1 MVTWFLDTSAAV
13 IGLLIGSFVNVVIYR
28 LPRGESLVRP
38 GSHCPGCGGA
48 VRAYDNVPLVSWVV
62 LRGRCR
68 TCHTRI
74 SARYPAV
81 EAVTAALF
89 VAATIRFGLVA
100 EVGAYLVLFAALV
113 ALSMVDLDRHIVPR
127 KIIYAAAVLTA
138 PFLVAQVV
146 VAGDPGRLA
155 DAAIAGAASF
165 AVLGLVHVIRPEGM
179 GFGDVRLAGL
189 DGALLGFLGLGEAAV
204 GLFLG
209 VAAGA
214 VVGVVLLALG
224 RSAKTKLPFAPFLA
238 VGTVAAVLVG
248 PLLVRAWLG

>member
-1 MVTWFLDTSAAV
+1 MTVALAISAAILGAV
-13 IGLLIGSFVNVVIYR
+13 VGSFVNVVIYR

-38 GSHCPGCGGA
+38 GSHCPGCGAA
-48 VRAYDNVPLVSWVV
+48 VAAYDNVPLVSWVA

-68 TCHTRI
+68 ACRTRI
-74 SARYPAV
+74 SVRYPVV
-81 EAVTAALF
+81 EAATAALF
-89 VAATIRFGLVA
+89 AAAAIRFGLVA

-127 KIIYAAAVLTA
+127 KIIYATAVLA
-138 PFLVAQVV
+138 CPFLVAQVV
-146 VAGDPGRLA
+146 VGGDPGHLV

-165 AVLGLVHVIRPEGM
+165 AVLGLVHIVRPEGM
-179 GFGDVRLAGL
+179 GFGDVRLASL
-189 DGALLGFLGLGEAAV
+189 DGALLGFLGLGDAAV

-224 RSAKTKLPFAPFLA
+224 RSAKTKLPFAGL
-238 VGTVAAVLVG
+238 
-248 PLLVRAWLG
+248 RA

>member
-1 MVTWFLDTSAAV
+1 MTVVLVISAAV
-13 IGLLIGSFVNVVIYR
+13 IGAIVGSFLNVVVYR

-48 VRAYDNVPLVSWVV
+48 VAAYDNVPLVSWAA

-68 TCHTRI
+68 TCRTRI
-74 SARYPAV
+74 SGRYPAV
-81 EAVTAALF
+81 EAATAALF

-100 EVGAYLVLFAALV
+100 ELGAYLVLFGALV
-113 ALSMVDLDRHIVPR
+113 AVAAVDLEHYIVPR
-127 KIIYAAAVLTA
+127 KIVYMAAVLAA

-146 VAGDPGRLA
+146 VGGDPRRLV

-165 AVLGLVHVIRPEGM
+165 AVLGLVYMIQPEGM

-214 VVGVVLLALG
+214 LAGVVLVALG
-224 RSAKTKLPFAPFLA
+224 RSRKTKLPFAPFLA
-238 VGTVAAVLVG
+238 AGTVAAVLVG
-248 PLLVRAWLG
+248 PLLVKAWLG

>member
-1 MVTWFLDTSAAV
+1 MTAVLGVSAAV
-13 IGLLIGSFVNVVIYR
+13 LGAVVGSFLNVVIYR
-28 LPRGESLVRP
+28 LPRGESLVSP

-48 VRAYDNVPLVSWVV
+48 VRAYDNVPLVSWVA

-68 TCHTRI
+68 ACRTRI

-81 EAVTAALF
+81 EAATAVLF
-89 VAATIRFGLVA
+89 AAAAIRFGLVA
-100 EVGAYLVLFAALV
+100 ELGAYLVLVAALV
-113 ALSMVDLDRHIVPR
+113 AVAAVDLEHYIVPR
-127 KIIYAAAVLTA
+127 KIIYVAAVLA
-138 PFLVAQVV
+138 CPFLVAQVV
-146 VAGDPGRLA
+146 VGGDPRRLV

-165 AVLGLVHVIRPEGM
+165 AVLGLVHMVQPEGM

-214 VVGVVLLALG
+214 LAGVVLVALG

-248 PLLVRAWLG
+248 PVLVKAWLG

>member
-1 MVTWFLDTSAAV
+1 MTAVLAISAAV
-13 IGLLIGSFVNVVIYR
+13 LGAIVGSFVNVVIYR

-48 VRAYDNVPLVSWVV
+48 VRAYDNVPLISWAA

-68 TCHTRI
+68 ACRTRI
-74 SARYPAV
+74 SVRYPVV
-81 EAVTAALF
+81 EAATAGLF
-89 VAATIRFGLVA
+89 AAAAIRFGLIA
-100 EVGAYLVLFAALV
+100 ELGAYLVLFAALV
-113 ALSMVDLDRHIVPR
+113 AVAAVDLEHYIVPR
-127 KIIYAAAVLTA
+127 KIVYMAAVLAA

-146 VAGDPGRLA
+146 VGGDPRRLV

-165 AVLGLVHVIRPEGM
+165 VVLGLVHMIQPEGM

-214 VVGVVLLALG
+214 LAGVVLVALG
-224 RSAKTKLPFAPFLA
+224 RSRKTKLPFAPFLA
-238 VGTVAAVLVG
+238 AGTVAAVLVG
-248 PLLVRAWLG
+248 PLLVKAWLG